1 VVEGCPLPDVF
12 SIWTTKTSP
21 EMPFTLLLLQ
31 VDCRPTIFVHIGRQA
46 TQLLSSPC
54 FYLLEK
60 QRDSLPPPLAQS
72 LPKTYNDM
80 KKPILLIASPIARLR
95 KRWRQPLRVAFAI
108 HEVTER
114 ATLERIMENLKPA
127 ILLLDLAFP
136 KVGGVRG
143 VLAIQ
148 QLSPRTKI
156 VLLSSTPN
164 VREGLSA
171 LKVGIRG
178 YCNRDVDLA
187 LLKNAVEIVQ
197 KGEIWV
203 RPNLLSHL
211 VEMVT
216 SLTDHKPNTQLDHL
230 TRREYEIACLVGQAA
245 SNKEIANQLNV
256 TEKTVKAHLT
266 TIFRKLRLSGRL
278 QLALFMVEP
287 NRVNH

>member
-1 VVEGCPLPDVF
+1 
-12 SIWTTKTSP
+12 
-21 EMPFTLLLLQ
+21 
-31 VDCRPTIFVHIGRQA
+31 
-46 TQLLSSPC
+46 
-54 FYLLEK
+54 
-60 QRDSLPPPLAQS
+60 
-72 LPKTYNDM
+72 M
-80 KKPILLIASPIARLR
+80 KKPILLIATPITRLSR
-95 KRWRQPLRVAFAI
+95 RWRQALKPRFTI
-108 HEVTER
+108 HH
-114 ATLERIMENLKPA
+114 AGSPAALERIMKNLKPTL
-127 ILLLDLAFP
+127 LLLDLALPQF
-136 KVGGVRG
+136 GGVGG

-156 VLLSSTPN
+156 VLLSSSPG

-178 YCNRDVDLA
+178 YCNRDVDLS

-266 TIFRKLRLSGRL
+266 TIFRKLRLSGCL
-278 QLALFMVEP
+278 QLALFMIEP